1 MTPPSGD
8 SVRDVAATGATCTH
22 LDTIHDV
29 APSGPGCFECMQ
41 TGGVW
46 VHLRRCTEC
55 GHVGC
60 CDNSPNRHATKHFH
74 ATQHPIIQSFE
85 PGEDW
90 YWCYADD
97 LFFELDGDTPSPS
110 HP

>member
-1 MTPPSGD
+1 VSDAPICS
-8 SVRDVAATGATCTH
+8 H
-22 LDTIHDV
+22 LDTIAV
-29 APSGPGCFECMQ
+29 ATGNTTGCEDCMRM
-41 TGGVW
+41 GGHW

-60 CDNSPNRHATKHFH
+60 CDDSPNRHATAHN
-74 ATQHPIIQSFE
+74 ASSEHPLIQSFE

-90 YWCYADD
+90 IYCYTDD
-97 LFFELDGDTPSPS
+97 VMFEIESMLDSPS

>member
-1 MTPPSGD
+1 MN
-8 SVRDVAATGATCTH
+8 ANCTH
-22 LDTIHDV
+22 LETITTSPPDNT
-29 APSGPGCFECMQ
+29 GCGDCLAIGS
-41 TGGVW
+41 TW
-46 VHLRRCTEC
+46 VHLRRCTYC

-60 CDNSPNRHATKHFH
+60 CDNSPNRHATAHFRS
-74 ATQHPIIQSFE
+74 TDHPIVQSYE

-97 LFFELDGDTPSPS
+97 LFFEREGEPPSPS